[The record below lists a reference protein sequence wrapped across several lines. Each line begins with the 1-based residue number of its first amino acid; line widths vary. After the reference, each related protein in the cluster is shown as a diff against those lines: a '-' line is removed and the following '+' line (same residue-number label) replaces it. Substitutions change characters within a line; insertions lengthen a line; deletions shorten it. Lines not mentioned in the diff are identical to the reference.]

1 MEPKDMTQYREVTVK
16 VLVMDSKENDSHDW
30 LVDTICD
37 GLLET
42 DGERIISV
50 EIGQPFEK

>member
-16 VLVMDSKENDSHDW
+16 VLVMDSKKNDSHDW
-30 LVDTICD
+30 LVDTINE

-50 EIGQPFEK
+50 ESGEPFEK

>member
-1 MEPKDMTQYREVTVK
+1 MTQYREVTVK
-16 VLVMDSKENDSHDW
+16 VLVMDSKKNDSHDW
-30 LVDTICD
+30 LVDTINE

-50 EIGQPFEK
+50 ESGEPFEK